1 MNFYSFAS
9 FKCEY
14 FSFFSFFFSST
25 KLRPRGT
32 RNDVYRCRQKLL
44 NWTAKA
50 SRRNVVWIFPKET
63 SHRRLFPCCLRHSL
77 GNISAWTKSI
87 NKLPVVGFPCV
98 RSPNIIA
105 LEVFVLDHPSESELR
120 ASSAWNAISAN
131 RTIGQYP
138 FYWLLLFLFRRLYAK
153 MLFRSLGCPYLMA

>member
-1 MNFYSFAS
+1 MNISA
-9 FKCEY
+9 
-14 FSFFSFFFSST
+14 FSLPP

-63 SHRRLFPCCLRHSL
+63 SYRCYSRVACATLSRIHETR
-77 GNISAWTKSI
+77 TKSI
-87 NKLPVVGFPCV
+87 NKLPVLGFP
-98 RSPNIIA
+98 RA
-105 LEVFVLDHPSESELR
+105 LSEYRRVGSFCTRILFLRVNFVFPRPKMLFL
-120 ASSAWNAISAN
+120 AAN
-131 RTIGQYP
+131 RAIGQYP

-153 MLFRSLGCPYLMA
+153 MLFRSLGCPYLMT